1 MFPIVTS
8 RPRGPVASIDH
19 VSMVYGSGMVK
30 VRALQDISLEVRRGE
45 VLLLMGPSGSGKTT
59 LLQVLGGLLH
69 PTKGGVFFEEQRLA
83 DLDDAALCELRLRRF
98 GFVFQNYNLF
108 PTLTAL
114 ENVAIACELQGA
126 RRRHGNQRG
135 HELLAYVGLADRID
149 AYPDS
154 LSGGQKQRV
163 AIARAIAGDPDVVL
177 ADEPTAA
184 LDTTNGVRVAA
195 LLKDLA
201 HHDSRA
207 VVIVTHDPRL
217 LKIADRIITLE
228 DGRVVASETM
238 MHYAHR
244 TPLVSEPLK

>member
-1 MFPIVTS
+1 MQSVIPLKL
-8 RPRGPVASIDH
+8 RGPVATIDH
-19 VSMVYGSGMVK
+19 ASMVYGSGMAK
-30 VRALQDISLEVRRGE
+30 VRALQDVCLEVRRGE

-59 LLQVLGGLLH
+59 LLQILGGLLQ
-69 PTKGGVFFEEQRLA
+69 PTNGGVFFEDQRIG
-83 DLDDAALCELRLRRF
+83 DLDDTALCALRLRRF

-114 ENVAIACELQGA
+114 ENVAIACELQGTGRQDGA
-126 RRRHGNQRG
+126 RRAWG
-135 HELLAYVGLADRID
+135 LLSYVGLADRMN

-184 LDTTNGVRVAA
+184 LDTTNGMRVAA

-201 HHDSRA
+201 HHESRA
-207 VVIVTHDPRL
+207 IVIVTHDPRL

-228 DGRVVASETM
+228 DGRVVASEAV
-238 MHYAHR
+238 AHH
-244 TPLVSEPLK
+244 THHIPQPSEPLR